1 MSTDANPHEPT
12 DDHKPSHFIVQEIEA
27 DLAVGKADHVHTRFP
42 PEPNGYLHI
51 GHAKAICIVFGLAKQ
66 FGGQCNLRLDD
77 TNPAK
82 EEQEYSDSIMEDVHW
97 LGFDW
102 DNLCHASDYFDQ
114 LYGWAVA
121 LVKAGLAYVDD
132 QTAEEI
138 RENRGTLTR
147 PGTPSPFR
155 DRPAEESLDL
165 LGRMKAGEFDEGSRV
180 LRAKIDMASPNI
192 VMRDPAMYRIVK
204 QPHPRTGDAWC
215 IYPMYDWAHGQSDWI
230 EGVTHSLC
238 TLEFKNNRE
247 LYNWFVDKI
256 AEAARP
262 ELLPGDGQ
270 KKFRGPR
277 QIEFAR
283 GNITYLITSK
293 RKLLQLITEGHVTG
307 WDDPRMP
314 TLRGMRRR
322 GYTPAAIRRF
332 WEEAGVAKRENNI
345 EFAKLE
351 SVLRADLNAV
361 AQRRMAVL
369 DPIKV
374 TITNYPTPGSPR
386 NDQVD
391 ANGVEWFDAQNNPEN
406 EANGTR
412 KVPFSKHLYIERED
426 YKPNANRKFF
436 RLTEGREVRLR
447 WAYWIKCNEAITDAD
462 GNVTELLCTYDPDTR
477 GGENPP
483 PDAEGNVRKV
493 KGTIHWVSVD
503 HAKDAEVRLYEHLF
517 TKEDP
522 GDVPEGESWLT
533 NINPE
538 SLKTVVAKVEPAL
551 VEDKA
556 GLPLQFERHAYFTRD
571 PEDAAT
577 ASGGRPV
584 FNRTVTLRDS
594 WAKAQGKGGG
604 KG

>member
-1 MSTDANPHEPT
+1 MSTDANPHEST
-12 DDHKPSHFIVQEIEA
+12 DDRKPSHFIVQEIEA

-82 EEQEYSDSIMEDVHW
+82 EEQEYSDSIMEDVRW
-97 LGFDW
+97 LGYDW

-165 LGRMKAGEFDEGSRV
+165 LARMKAGEFDEGSRV
-180 LRAKIDMASPNI
+180 LRAKIDMTSPNI

-204 QPHPRTGDAWC
+204 QPHPRTGGAWC

-256 AEAARP
+256 AEAAPP
-262 ELLPGDGQ
+262 ELLPGDVQ
-270 KKFRGPR
+270 KKFRAPR

-374 TITNYPTPGSPR
+374 TITNYPAPGSPG

-406 EANGTR
+406 EADGTR

-522 GDVPEGESWLT
+522 EDVPEGESWLT

-551 VEDKA
+551 VEDEA
-556 GLPLQFERHAYFTRD
+556 GMPLQFERHAYFTRD
-571 PEDAAT
+571 LEDAAT